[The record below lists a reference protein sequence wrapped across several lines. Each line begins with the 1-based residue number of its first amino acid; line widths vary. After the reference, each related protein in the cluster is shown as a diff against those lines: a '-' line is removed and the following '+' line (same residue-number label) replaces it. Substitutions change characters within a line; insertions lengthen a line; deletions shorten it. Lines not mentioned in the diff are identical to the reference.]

1 MANLSI
7 FRHRFYKNDGTLN
20 AGGKVYTYVP
30 GTSTLRN
37 TYTDS
42 TAGTPNTNPI
52 ILDSK
57 GEAAIWQTGK
67 IKVNVLESDDTQVTG
82 FPVDDIGYLIIADDI
97 HAATNKTTP
106 VDADEIGIWDSISE
120 VLNRV
125 TFANLWAY
133 IQSKLA
139 APGAIGGTT
148 PSTGN
153 FTMITCTSV
162 ETSKATVAS
171 ATTPDIFAAAGNLI
185 DYTGTAT
192 CTGFVAASKAG
203 LQRKLICADACL
215 FTAGANLLIEGVS
228 SGKTITLAA
237 NAIVDVVAIT
247 TTQFKITYSVSG
259 TFTATGTGFTVNPTA
274 TANYTASNGLI
285 SIRIPRLSG
294 TSNATTFT
302 ITGIPAAAVSS
313 VATSYVQAFNG
324 TDNGSYTDVVVALG
338 TGTTITLYNGTVIN
352 PWTNSGA
359 KQWEDGTIVFQF

>member
-148 PSTGN
+148 P
-153 FTMITCTSV
+153 
-162 ETSKATVAS
+162 
-171 ATTPDIFAAAGNLI
+171 AAG
-185 DYTGTAT
+185 
-192 CTGFVAASKAG
+192 S
-203 LQRKLICADACL
+203 
-215 FTAGANLLIEGVS
+215 FTTLTSSGGGSLVS
-228 SGKTITLAA
+228 STI
-237 NAIVDVVAIT
+237 
-247 TTQFKITYSVSG
+247 
-259 TFTATGTGFTVNPTA
+259 TATGTISSTKQGTTTNSAIVANP
-274 TANYTASNGLI
+274 
-285 SIRIPRLSG
+285 SIGGS
-294 TSNATTFT
+294 S
-302 ITGIPAAAVSS
+302 ITGIYSTADAAAGTAIAVHG
-313 VATSYVQAFNG
+313 VAG
-324 TDNGSYTDVVVALG
+324 TTALG
-338 TGTTITLYNGTVIN
+338 IGVKGEGDTGLYGIGSSLGVSGFCAGTNNNDTGIYGESTNGYGMVAKSDTTSPLTSAFRIVPQDTQPTTGQVGDMYVTTAGVLKICTVAGTPGTWV
-352 PWTNSGA
+352 SVGA
-359 KQWEDGTIVFQF
+359 Q